1 MLHARSAAKAAVL
14 TLLATMAGICS
25 TASLAF
31 AQPQGRQPVHFH
43 VSGPAERLEM
53 IVNTSRILTLDFN
66 APRMLVN
73 NPSIITAS
81 PLSTN
86 QIQVSARTP
95 GITEINI
102 WDEDNVVHAIDVI
115 VYGDAREL
123 QNMLKD
129 LFPDADIEVRPSNG
143 NTRGSVILTGYVP
156 RPDAV
161 NRIVTIAQDFYPNVI
176 NNMTVGGVQ
185 TVLLHV
191 KVLEVSR
198 TKLRRMG
205 MDWAALFS
213 GDYIVQGVN
222 GLVGAAAVASGQLSG
237 AGAVQFAI
245 FDGANQFGG
254 FLDLLRQN
262 NLAKLLAEP
271 TLVTISGRPAS
282 FNSGGQIP
290 VPVSAGLGVTT
301 VQFREFGT
309 NVDFVPIVLGNG
321 KIRIEVRG
329 QITEIAPDLRDAV
342 TGTPGFRSR
351 RVDTG
356 VEMKAGQTL
365 ALAGLIQRRTEAENT
380 GLPVLSDLPWA
391 GALFR
396 RVREQVNE
404 VELLIM
410 VSPEFVDAMDAHEVP
425 CGPGEFTTSP
435 SDVELYGRGYIEV
448 PKCCTDGSC
457 SQCQGGRSIHSGG
470 APIVSPGY
478 SAPETLPQTQGTQ
491 PAGGDMSYRRHA
503 YPGRVMNTA
512 YSSARTNS
520 TATNSTATNSPPT
533 HNRYA
538 PQNQQRTT
546 QPAPRPAA
554 EPGLIG
560 PIGYDVLK

>member
-1 MLHARSAAKAAVL
+1 MLHARSAASAAVL
-14 TLLATMAGICS
+14 ALLATVAGVSS
-25 TASLAF
+25 TASRVY

-43 VSGPAERLEM
+43 VSGPAQRLEM

-66 APRMLVN
+66 SPRMLVN
-73 NPSIITAS
+73 NPGVISAS
-81 PLSTN
+81 PLSPN

-102 WDEDNVVHAIDVI
+102 WDEDNNVHAIDVM

-123 QNMLKD
+123 ENLIKT
-129 LFPDADIEVRPSNG
+129 LFPDADIAVRPSNG
-143 NTRGSVILTGYVP
+143 STRGSVILTGYVP

-198 TKLRRMG
+198 TKLRRLG
-205 MDWAALFS
+205 LDWTALFS
-213 GDYIVQGVN
+213 GGYFVQAVN
-222 GLVGAAAVASGQLSG
+222 GLASAAAAATGTVSG
-237 AGAVQFAI
+237 AGAVQLALLNGNTQL
-245 FDGANQFGG
+245 GA
-254 FLDLLRQN
+254 FLDLLRQH

-301 VQFREFGT
+301 VQYREFGT

-321 KIRIEVRG
+321 RIRIEVRG
-329 QITEIAPDLRDAV
+329 LITEIAPDLRDAV

-365 ALAGLIQRRTEAENT
+365 ALAGLIQHRTEAENT
-380 GLPVLSDLPWA
+380 GVPVLADLPWA

-396 RVREQVNE
+396 RVREQTNE

-410 VSPEFVDAMDAHEVP
+410 VTPEFVDAMDAHEVP
-425 CGPGEFTTSP
+425 PCGPGEFTTSP
-435 SDVELYGRGYIEV
+435 SDTELYGRGYIEV
-448 PKCCTDGSC
+448 PKCCDDGSC
-457 SQCQGGRSIHSGG
+457 TPGGHSIHSGG
-470 APIVSPGY
+470 APIVTPGY
-478 SAPETLPQTQGTQ
+478 STPESLPGSQAAPGNDMSRYGGSSSGGRVVTTGYT
-491 PAGGDMSYRRHA
+491 PAGT
-503 YPGRVMNTA
+503 YP
-512 YSSARTNS
+512 ARS
-520 TATNSTATNSPPT
+520 MQQ
-533 HNRYA
+533 NRYA
-538 PQNQQRTT
+538 TQNPPQQRSTT
-546 QPAPRPAA
+546 PAPRPSA

>member
-1 MLHARSAAKAAVL
+1 
-14 TLLATMAGICS
+14 
-25 TASLAF
+25 
-31 AQPQGRQPVHFH
+31 
-43 VSGPAERLEM
+43 M

-73 NPSIITAS
+73 NPAVVSAS
-81 PLSTN
+81 PLSPN

-102 WDEDNVVHAIDVI
+102 WDEDNNVHAIDVM

-123 QNMLKD
+123 QNVLRR
-129 LFPDADIEVRPSNG
+129 LFPDAEVDVLPSNG

-176 NNMTVGGVQ
+176 NNLTVGGVQ

-191 KVLEVSR
+191 KVMEVSR
-198 TKLRRMG
+198 TKLRNLG
-205 MDWAALFS
+205 LDWAALFN

-222 GLVGAAAVASGQLSG
+222 GLAAAAGAATGAVAG
-237 AGAVQFAI
+237 AGTVQFAI
-245 FDGANQFGG
+245 FNGADQFNG
-254 FLDLLRQN
+254 FLDILRAH

-282 FNSGGQIP
+282 FNSGGLVP
-290 VPVSAGLGVTT
+290 VPVNAGLGTTT
-301 VQFREFGT
+301 VQYREFGT

-329 QITEIAPDLRDAV
+329 EISELAADLRDAV
-342 TGTPGFRSR
+342 TGTPGFRNR

-365 ALAGLIQRRTEAENT
+365 ALAGLIQRRVESENVGIP
-380 GLPVLSDLPWA
+380 GLADLPWA
-391 GALFR
+391 GVLFR

-404 VELLIM
+404 VELVIM
-410 VSPEFVDAMDAHEVP
+410 VTPEFVDAMDPHEVPP
-425 CGPGEFTTSP
+425 CGPGQFTGSP
-435 SDVELYGRGYIEV
+435 NDEELYFRGYIEV

-457 SQCQGGRSIHSGG
+457 SQCQGADSMHGPG
-470 APIVSPGY
+470 APIVTPGLG
-478 SAPETLPQTQGTQ
+478 PEMLPQTQ
-491 PAGGDMSYRRHA
+491 PAQGDMSRYGRTR
-503 YPGRVMNTA
+503 PSRVMNTGYTPTSA
-512 YSSARTNS
+512 YSTQQ
-520 TATNSTATNSPPT
+520 
-533 HNRYA
+533 NRYA
-538 PQNQQRTT
+538 PQNRT
-546 QPAPRPAA
+546 QPNPAAARSSA